1 MYVPHASKFLQYSAS
16 SSMAVESDGFSS
28 TGEGKLASQIRQ
40 QIEMLNGKISE
51 TGVELD
57 RCKQDQENFKLE
69 YYKFR
74 ESNAKFETMMG
85 QVSFCTWFLYKK
97 IKYAQHAEL
106 SCKLKRVYHEKGHW
120 NFFKQVLGG
129 LLVPSVKSVAGAP

>member
-1 MYVPHASKFLQYSAS
+1 
-16 SSMAVESDGFSS
+16 MAVESDGFSS

-51 TGVELD
+51 TSVELD

-85 QVSFCTWFLYKK
+85 QVSFK
-97 IKYAQHAEL
+97 
-106 SCKLKRVYHEKGHW
+106 
-120 NFFKQVLGG
+120 
-129 LLVPSVKSVAGAP
+129 